1 LREGRESA
9 RSGYPKGREERGR
22 KGKAKREKESL
33 RNGRVKTSQRDRIQ
47 KRERTV
53 IDHRSVTSSPP

>member
-22 KGKAKREKESL
+22 KGEGKKGKESL
-33 RNGRVKTSQRDRIQ
+33 RD
-47 KRERTV
+47 
-53 IDHRSVTSSPP
+53 